1 MIDFPRYVREIQP
14 FKLRVNH
21 DMISDKEHA
30 ENAFSKGHNSF
41 KIKDTAI
48 TLTFFERYY
57 LFLSFETK
65 ITRIRCKNQN
75 LRTLIKH
82 NIFHHAQ

>member
-1 MIDFPRYVREIQP
+1 MIDFPRYVREIHA
-14 FKLRVNH
+14 FKLRVNR

-41 KIKDTAI
+41 KIKDTTI
-48 TLTFFERYY
+48 TLTFLERYY

-65 ITRIRCKNQN
+65 ITLIPCKIQN
-75 LRTLIKH
+75 FRT
-82 NIFHHAQ
+82 

>member
-1 MIDFPRYVREIQP
+1 MIDFPRSGKEIQP
-14 FKLRVNH
+14 VKLRVNH

-57 LFLSFETK
+57 FFLSFETK
-65 ITRIRCKNQN
+65 ITRIRCK
-75 LRTLIKH
+75 KSKFE
-82 NIFHHAQ
+82 NINKT